1 LRVRFLGNVLADQH
15 LRVSGVVTAVRH
27 EEGCQVADCAVLLSV
42 VGGAPVLSG
51 TATMLLNDGGAG
63 V

>member
-1 LRVRFLGNVLADQH
+1 VRVLGNVLADQH
-15 LRVSGVVTAVRH
+15 LRASGAVTAVRH
-27 EEGCQVADCAVLLSV
+27 EVGGHVAECDVLLSV

-51 TATMLLNDGGAG
+51 TATMLLNDPGAG